1 MALWVPRC
9 ADDAKL
15 SEGGCPSR
23 NRAADEHR
31 KPSHGINWRTSPV
44 RLINRDTSVDAFG
57 YVRGEV
63 PPADE
68 LARFF

>member
-1 MALWVPRC
+1 MPRC

-23 NRAADEHR
+23 NRAADEHNEAFAR
-31 KPSHGINWRTSPV
+31 INWRTSPV
-44 RLINRDTSVDAFG
+44 QLINRDASVDAFG

-63 PPADE
+63 PAADE
-68 LARFF
+68 LASFSS